1 MIRFPSYRSGSRDQ
15 TTSSLLS
22 SSLLFP
28 TFEERNTKGCAS
40 EMKKKTIFKI
50 IIILFDFVRQQ
61 GRVVTLCDCRVVSS
75 GPICRY
81 RLKTKQ
87 EKGFETGV

>member
-1 MIRFPSYRSGSRDQ
+1 
-15 TTSSLLS
+15 
-22 SSLLFP
+22 
-28 TFEERNTKGCAS
+28 
-40 EMKKKTIFKI
+40 MKKKNPIFKI

-75 GPICRY
+75 GPVCRY